1 MKYASV
7 KLLKSRNKVG
17 VRDKVRSEQLYGSYG
32 VSELSVICKPAGCCS
47 MVNLGEL
54 LGWIMLANKN
64 NSAKQMGVLAVRCYW
79 SACGREELQTAEP
92 YGSHAQAG
100 PFITER

>member
-17 VRDKVRSEQLYGSYG
+17 VRDKVRSEQHAQLYGPYG
-32 VSELSVICKPAGCCS
+32 ASELSVICKPAGCCS

-54 LGWIMLANKN
+54 L
-64 NSAKQMGVLAVRCYW
+64 R
-79 SACGREELQTAEP
+79 
-92 YGSHAQAG
+92 
-100 PFITER
+100 